1 MGILLNSNMLG
12 PLIGCYLFLFLI
24 LFVSFVNIYSVDKYE
39 FQNNIQRCVEFKG
52 KLFFIIHYSKHK
64 HIVSLKTFVMEV
76 IGYVLA
82 VSLLVVLL
90 CSLKLTVTISY
101 ILMAIMAFIVL
112 IFGCITGCMYRK
124 TRKKKRTIIIEKSK
138 D

>member
-1 MGILLNSNMLG
+1 MGILLESNMLG
-12 PLIGCYLFLFLI
+12 TLIGCYLFIFLI

-52 KLFFIIHYSKHK
+52 KLLFIIHYSRHK

-82 VSLLVVLL
+82 FSLLVVLF
-90 CSLKLTVTISY
+90 CSLKLTVYISY
-101 ILMAIMAFIVL
+101 ILMAVMSFIVL
-112 IFGCITGCMYRK
+112 IFGCITGFMYGK
-124 TRKKKRTIIIEKSK
+124 TRK
-138 D
+138 